1 MSTRRLLFSVLCAFF
16 SAIAQANCL
25 QTGMLKGVN
34 LAGPEFNAAAVP
46 GAVNKDY
53 VYPTA
58 AEFEYFARL
67 GMNTVRLPF
76 LWERIQPSLLG
87 ELDPAEL
94 KRMKTALTMAQAQN
108 MCLILDL
115 HSYGA
120 YRGKPIGSSD
130 VSKAAFY
137 DIWDKLA
144 QAFPDAGSVAFGLS
158 NEPYT
163 LPIAQWAQIAQQT
176 VLRLRKRG
184 VSNLILVAGGRWS
197 GLHEWDKS
205 FDGSSNAAAF
215 ARFMDPLRRSVIE
228 VHQYAD
234 PNFSGTGKTCVAPG
248 QFKAMFEA
256 ANSWATAHGQQL
268 FLGEFGTPA
277 SASCLAALDA
287 MLARMNNSAVW
298 RGWTYWAAGA
308 WWGAYPLSIAPHKGE
323 DAPQITVLKKYL

>member
-1 MSTRRLLFSVLCAFF
+1 MTMRHLLFTLLCAFF
-16 SAIAQANCL
+16 ASAVQANCL
-25 QTGMLKGVN
+25 QSEMLKGVN

-46 GAVNKDY
+46 GTVNKDY
-53 VYPTA
+53 VYPSA

-76 LWERIQPSLLG
+76 LWERVQPRLFG
-87 ELDPAEL
+87 ALDPAEL
-94 KRMKTALTMAQAQN
+94 ERMKTALTLAQGQN

-120 YRGKPIGSSD
+120 YRGKPIGS
-130 VSKAAFY
+130 VEVGATAFY
-137 DIWDKLA
+137 DVWDKLA
-144 QAFPDAGSVAFGLS
+144 QAFPNAGSTAFGLS

-176 VLRLRKRG
+176 VLRLRTRG

-197 GLHEWDKS
+197 GLHEWDKR
-205 FDGSSNAAAF
+205 FDGNSNAAAF
-215 ARFMDPLRRSVIE
+215 ARFEDPLRRSVIE

-234 PNFSGTGKTCVAPG
+234 PNFSGTGKTCLAPA

-256 ANSWATAHGQQL
+256 ANSWAIAHGQHL

-277 SASCLAALDA
+277 SAPCLAALDA
-287 MLARMNNSAVW
+287 MLAGMNHSAVW

-308 WWGAYPLSIAPHKGE
+308 WWGDYPLSITPRQGE
-323 DAPQITVLKKYL
+323 DAPQTTVLKKYL